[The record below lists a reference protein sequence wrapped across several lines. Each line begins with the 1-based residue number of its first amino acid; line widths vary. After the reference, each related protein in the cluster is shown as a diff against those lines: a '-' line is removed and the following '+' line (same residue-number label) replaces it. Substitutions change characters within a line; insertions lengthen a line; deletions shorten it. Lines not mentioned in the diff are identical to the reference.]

1 MTLLDELRDK
11 KRLTR
16 MRLGQDAPEI
26 VPLKTVPEVRVA
38 LVPLTEAQYHNALQS
53 AASLDVAENAY
64 GLEERDRILQVMT
77 LLYAVRDPSDP
88 SKQLFQTSEELTN
101 EFEAVEV
108 NWLMDHYARMV
119 DDSSPA
125 SEGFSDEELGELK
138 KALEKIE
145 WSVLSGKPWW
155 HLKSFLL
162 TLSPEQLKVNYFG
175 STLTKKL
182 TGTNENPES
191 TPGAS
196 EN

>member
-1 MTLLDELRDK
+1 MALLDELREK

-64 GLEERDRILQVMT
+64 GLEERDRTLQVMT
-77 LLYAVRDPSDP
+77 LLYSVRDPSDP
-88 SKQLFQTSEELTN
+88 SKQLFQTADELSS

-138 KALEKIE
+138 KALETIE
-145 WSVLSGKPWW
+145 WNALSGKPWW

-162 TLSPEQLKVNYFG
+162 TISPEQLKVNSFG
-175 STLTKKL
+175 STLTKRL
-182 TGTNENPES
+182 TGTSDEQES
-191 TPGAS
+191 IPGVS
-196 EN
+196 ES